1 MRELFLALLAG
12 DRAHGY
18 ELKQTLEQEFG
29 DLLPALNAGQ
39 IYSTLAR
46 LERDGLVVGQA
57 VPGDSRRKRVYELTE
72 AGRAALARWIETPV
86 PGTRLKD
93 EFFMKFVVV
102 ASARLAEPKT
112 LIDGQRREYL
122 QSLRDL
128 DALLAAN
135 GKGPAAE
142 LLVEGAV
149 LHLKADLEWLDL
161 IEQRLA
167 LKEEVRMTP
176 VLEARQLAK
185 TYDTGGAKVL
195 ACAASTS
202 RSSAASSSRS
212 WARAGAASRRCSTS
226 SPASIARRPARSGS
240 TASASTS

>member
-12 DRAHGY
+12 ERGYGY
-18 ELKQTLEQEFG
+18 ELKQTLQQEFG

-46 LERDGLVVGQA
+46 LERDGLVVGHS
-57 VPGDSRRKRVYELTE
+57 VKGDSRRKRVYELTE
-72 AGRAALARWIETPV
+72 AGRAALERWIEAPV

-102 ASARLAEPKT
+102 VSARLAEPRT
-112 LIDGQRREYL
+112 LIEIQRREYL

-135 GKGPAAE
+135 GKGVAAE

-149 LHLKADLEWLDL
+149 LHAKADLEWLEL
-161 IEQRLA
+161 IEQRLTPQ
-167 LKEEVRMTP
+167 EET
-176 VLEARQLAK
+176 
-185 TYDTGGAKVL
+185 T
-195 ACAASTS
+195 
-202 RSSAASSSRS
+202 
-212 WARAGAASRRCSTS
+212 
-226 SPASIARRPARSGS
+226 
-240 TASASTS
+240 